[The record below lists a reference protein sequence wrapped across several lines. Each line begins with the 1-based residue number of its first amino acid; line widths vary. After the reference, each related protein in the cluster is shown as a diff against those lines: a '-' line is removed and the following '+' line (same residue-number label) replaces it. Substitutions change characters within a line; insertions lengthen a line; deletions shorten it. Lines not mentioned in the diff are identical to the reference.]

1 MVNNDKN
8 ILICYA
14 VLIIVREADNVVNGD
29 AGLGVV
35 GDFEWLKPAL
45 GCRVGD
51 LRLSAEVVVADVL
64 GDIFRQARP
73 EV

>member
-1 MVNNDKN
+1 M
-8 ILICYA
+8 LICYA
-14 VLIIVREADNVVNGD
+14 VLITVGEADNVVNGD
-29 AGLGVV
+29 AGPGAV

-45 GCRVGD
+45 GCRAGD
-51 LRLSAEVVVADVL
+51 LRLSAEVAVADVS

>member
-1 MVNNDKN
+1 MLV
-8 ILICYA
+8 CYA
-14 VLIIVREADNVVNGD
+14 VSITVREADDIVNGD
-29 AGLGVV
+29 AGPGAV
-35 GDFEWLKPAL
+35 GDFKWLKPAL

-51 LRLSAEVVVADVL
+51 LRSSVEVAVADVS

>member
-1 MVNNDKN
+1 M
-8 ILICYA
+8 LIYYA
-14 VLIIVREADNVVNGD
+14 VPITVREADNVVNGD
-29 AGLGVV
+29 AGLGAV

-51 LRLSAEVVVADVL
+51 LRLSAEVVVMDIS
-64 GDIFRQARP
+64 GDIFYQARP